1 MGPSDN
7 HRHLAILHEGSP
19 SQELRSSPSA
29 SSGRTTDDGQ
39 MSAGQM
45 SADGEGLLLVGEVA
59 KATGKTVR
67 AIHLYEDLGLLR
79 PQDRSKGRYRLFSPD
94 AVVRVRWIHK
104 LQSLGLSLAEIQ
116 EVAREQEE
124 SGSAMFAAAKLRE
137 VYLEKLAVTRAKI
150 QELADLESEL
160 VASLK
165 YLNTCDTSCEPAL
178 PVSSCPTCERHPDA
192 TSDAP
197 DLVVGV
203 HLS

>member
-1 MGPSDN
+1 
-7 HRHLAILHEGSP
+7 LHEGSP
-19 SQELRSSPSA
+19 SQELRSSPAA

-39 MSAGQM
+39 TFAGQISAGQM
-45 SADGEGLLLVGEVA
+45 SADGEGLLLVGELA

-165 YLNTCDTSCEPAL
+165 YLNTCDTSCEPAV

>member
-1 MGPSDN
+1 MATTDN
-7 HRHLAILHEGSP
+7 HRHLAVLHDATASQ
-19 SQELRSSPSA
+19 SQELRSSP
-29 SSGRTTDDGQ
+29 GGVEPE
-39 MSAGQM
+39 
-45 SADGEGLLLVGEVA
+45 GEGLLQVGDLA

-94 AVVRVRWIHK
+94 AIVRVRWINK
-104 LQSLGLSLAEIQ
+104 LQSLGLSLSQIQ
-116 EVAREQEE
+116 EVAREQEA

-137 VYLEKLAVTRAKI
+137 VYLEKLAVTREKI
-150 QELADLESEL
+150 RELALLEGEL

-165 YLNTCDTSCEPAL
+165 YLNTCDTSCEPAVL
-178 PVSSCPTCERHPDA
+178 VSSCPTCERHPEP
-192 TSDAP
+192 THDAP